1 MNTTSH
7 LAAGMVLAAALLAPI
22 GALPARSQEVG
33 LVTVDVKEV
42 AKGYR
47 VSALKFGI
55 VYNDKREKIGTL
67 DDFIIGLDDKVFAVI
82 EAGGIVGMGGHLV
95 AVPFKSLVLNDPSGR
110 IVLPG
115 ASRAAMEKLPV
126 FFYGG

>member
-1 MNTTSH
+1 
-7 LAAGMVLAAALLAPI
+7 V
-22 GALPARSQEVG
+22 
-33 LVTVDVKEV
+33 
-42 AKGYR
+42 
-47 VSALKFGI
+47 KFGI

-82 EAGGIVGMGGHLV
+82 EAGGFLGAGGHLV

-115 ASRAAMEKLPV
+115 ANHAAMEKLPV
-126 FFYGG
+126 FFYDG